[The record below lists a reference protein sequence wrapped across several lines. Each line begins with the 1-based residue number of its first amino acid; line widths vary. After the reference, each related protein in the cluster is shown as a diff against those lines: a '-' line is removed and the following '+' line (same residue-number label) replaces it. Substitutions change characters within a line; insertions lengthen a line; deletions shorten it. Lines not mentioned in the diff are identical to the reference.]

1 MTDPMGHKG
10 SQAVFFLILLVGFG
24 SCKTTP
30 TNKPLVNTPIPD
42 SAPSAHM
49 QLPVLPPPRI
59 QLEYE
64 KVPSVFVP
72 DLVDQ
77 IIQRSQEKFLQG
89 ERNLNSGFL
98 DKAKRDFDESLDII
112 LRSGVPIS
120 QDERLQRQY
129 EGLIDRIFN
138 YEMAAL
144 RAGDGFTEE
153 NYEAAPIDEIAT
165 AEVPSTVAP
174 GSRQLA
180 EETLKKIPHDLPIVV
195 NDAVLRYV
203 NYFQNRGRKVME
215 LGMQRRGRY
224 QEMIS
229 KILAEEGVPQDL
241 IYLCQLESGFKP
253 LALSRA
259 KCKGL
264 WQFQSWRGK
273 EYDLRQNWW
282 VDERSDPEK
291 STRAAA
297 RHFKDLYLQFGD
309 WLLAM
314 AAYNTGPGNVERAV
328 ERTGYAD
335 YWELARR
342 GTLHPDTVDYVPIV
356 MAIALISKD
365 QARYGFQVSSDPPIN
380 TDKVK
385 INSALDLRLVAEALD
400 LSLSEIRDLN
410 PHVRKLTTPRNDP
423 EFTLYLPAG
432 TKDRFSEE
440 IAAIPEEMRV
450 TWRKHRVEEGE
461 TLSTI
466 AKKYRTASY
475 AIAQANNLD
484 ENRKIQVG
492 EKLII
497 PVTPGRASGLIVEK
511 EGNQVRYTVQ
521 PGDTIYS
528 IARDFDVTTQQI
540 QRWNRIHTKAPLKQG
555 RVLLLYPGSQASAST
570 VAPAA
575 LVEGGKQAK
584 TGAAQGKLTK
594 VVHRVVKGD
603 TLFAIASN
611 YNTTVDMIRN
621 WNNLSED
628 STLKVGD
635 RLTLYLNR

>member
-1 MTDPMGHKG
+1 MNDPKWRNQ
-10 SQAVFFLILLVGFG
+10 SRVIFFLVLLLGLG
-24 SCKTTP
+24 SCKTS
-30 TNKPLVNTPIPD
+30 TNDKPLAKIPGPGF
-42 SAPSAHM
+42 APSAPL

-59 QLEYE
+59 GLEYE
-64 KVPSVFVP
+64 KVPSFLAP
-72 DLVDQ
+72 DPVDQ

-98 DKAKRDFDESLDII
+98 EKAKRDFDASVEIV
-112 LRSGVPIS
+112 LRSGLLIS
-120 QDERLQRQY
+120 QDERLQRHY

-153 NYEAAPIDEIAT
+153 NYETAPIDEIAT
-165 AEVPSTVAP
+165 AEVPASVAP
-174 GSRQLA
+174 ESRQLA

-195 NDAVLRYV
+195 NDTVLRYV

-264 WQFQSWRGK
+264 WQFASWRGK
-273 EYDLRQNWW
+273 EYELRQNWW

-297 RHFKDLYLQFGD
+297 KHFKDLYLQFGD

-342 GTLHPDTVDYVPIV
+342 GTLHRDTVGYVPIV

-365 QARYGFQVSSDPPIN
+365 PGRYGFEVSPEPPIR
-380 TDKVK
+380 TEKVN
-385 INSALDLRLVAEALD
+385 INSAIDLRLVAEALD

-410 PHVRKLTTPRNDP
+410 PHVRRLTTPGNDP
-423 EFTLYLPAG
+423 DFTLYLPAG
-432 TKDRFSEE
+432 TKDRFLEE

-461 TLSTI
+461 TLSII
-466 AKKYRTASY
+466 AKRYRTTSY

-484 ENRKIQVG
+484 EDRRIQLG

-497 PVTPGRASGLIVEK
+497 PVTSGRATGLVVEK
-511 EGNQVRYTVQ
+511 ERNLVRYTVQ
-521 PGDTIYS
+521 PGDTLAS
-528 IARDFDVTTQQI
+528 VARDFDVTIQQVK
-540 QRWNRIHTKAPLKQG
+540 RWNRMHAKSLLRPG
-555 RVLLLYPGSQASAST
+555 RILLIYPGSQVSVGA

-575 LVEGGKQAK
+575 LVARDKEAK
-584 TGAAQGKLTK
+584 TGAAKGKMVR
-594 VVHRVVKGD
+594 VVHRVKKGD
-603 TLFAIASN
+603 TLYAIASN

-621 WNNLSED
+621 WNNLRTD
-628 STLKVGD
+628 STLKVGE
-635 RLTLYLNR
+635 RLTIYVSR